1 MNMAD
6 LPDDFSRQSQLKLGF
21 TQAFGI
27 PFDKVTSIEELT
39 SELHDD
45 GMSHYVNQMTNDVYS
60 YDMFKDK
67 WLEKNAKKETV
78 VKRLPKCNVTNML
91 FDCSTVP
98 KEDRHI
104 WGLD

>member
-1 MNMAD
+1 MTLAD
-6 LPDDFSRQSQLKLGF
+6 RVDSKLDSEIRLVYHLI
-21 TQAFGI
+21 A
-27 PFDKVTSIEELT
+27 ST

-45 GMSHYVNQMTNDVYS
+45 GMSHYVNIMTNDSYS

-67 WLEKNAKKETV
+67 WIEKNAKKETV

-98 KEDRHI
+98 KEQRHI